1 MWGWAHVL
9 AIQPNRVLYIRDASS
24 LLRVWVEGG
33 GLLSSSKAGDWWRCS
48 SFSLS
53 FFNLGTPTAATPCVF
68 SARLLSIQRHF
79 SLGAQ
84 SSVTRFPYEPSQAK
98 PGQERL
104 SGSPSTTNTQP
115 RRADDDDDSGHSRVS
130 SGSLF
135 RFSSHARALVCCC
148 CCFVG
153 FVTTAP
159 SPPPRAHNTSIT
171 QTPSTQASSSS
182 ASASMA
188 QPQPQPVNSD
198 STRKNPKCYTHSHTY
213 GPGQKIPYFSL
224 GRKSTFRRWKLA

>member
-24 LLRVWVEGG
+24 FLRVWVVGG

-115 RRADDDDDSGHSRVS
+115 RRADDDDDDSGHSRVS

-135 RFSSHARALVCCC
+135 RFTSHARALVC

-171 QTPSTQASSSS
+171 QTPNTQASSSS

-188 QPQPQPVNSD
+188 QPQPQ
-198 STRKNPKCYTHSHTY
+198 
-213 GPGQKIPYFSL
+213 Q
-224 GRKSTFRRWKLA
+224 